1 MLHGQS
7 HQHMPWPSQKAPTK
21 GSFQQQGTR
30 HILSRP
36 CSTPGANKIG
46 GAGTVHALQRPACK
60 LASCAKNSGGGAWGG
75 RGGFCLLIPLPP
87 APSCFSQAVPLD
99 NPSLS
104 LRYERQSTCSGDVW
118 SFSLALARHGC
129 RCTGAFGHPWY
140 QSNRA
145 VCCILQSSG

>member
-60 LASCAKNSGGGAWGG
+60 LASCAKN
-75 RGGFCLLIPLPP
+75 
-87 APSCFSQAVPLD
+87 
-99 NPSLS
+99 
-104 LRYERQSTCSGDVW
+104 
-118 SFSLALARHGC
+118 
-129 RCTGAFGHPWY
+129 
-140 QSNRA
+140 RA
-145 VCCILQSSG
+145 VKEPGEAGGDFAY